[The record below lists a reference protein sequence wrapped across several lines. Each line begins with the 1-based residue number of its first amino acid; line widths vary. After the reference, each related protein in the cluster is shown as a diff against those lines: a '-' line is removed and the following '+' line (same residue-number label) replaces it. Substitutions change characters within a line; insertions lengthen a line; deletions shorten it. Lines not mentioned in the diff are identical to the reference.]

1 MDIPE
6 YIEGI
11 PTAKKRN
18 KERFALIMDYYE
30 RLWKQLQRER
40 NSNCIRNKFLDA
52 DVFIVKNESDKKT
65 AREAL
70 YNWKSTYA
78 VKHLKQVVEEAAPLD
93 DLPLFV
99 SRKEG
104 EQKRNGYKNMI
115 LLYYDFQ
122 NEEIEYLNFRVK
134 LTIGVMTGGKHVQY
148 CVYKIEVKQK
158 SQSCNPLPH

>member
-1 MDIPE
+1 METPE

-11 PTAKKRN
+11 PTEKKRS

-30 RLWKQLQRER
+30 RLWKQLQREN
-40 NSNCIRNKFLDA
+40 NSNYIRNKFLNA
-52 DVFIVKNESDKKT
+52 NVFIVKNESDKKT

-70 YNWKSTYA
+70 HNWKSTYA
-78 VKHLKQVVEEAAPLD
+78 VKHLKQVVEEAKPMD
-93 DLPLFV
+93 NLPLFV

-122 NEEIEYLNFRVK
+122 NGDKPYLNFRIK
-134 LTIGVMTGGKHVQY
+134 LTIGVMTGGKHIQY
-148 CVYKIEVKQK
+148 CVNKIETQ
-158 SQSCNPLPH
+158 